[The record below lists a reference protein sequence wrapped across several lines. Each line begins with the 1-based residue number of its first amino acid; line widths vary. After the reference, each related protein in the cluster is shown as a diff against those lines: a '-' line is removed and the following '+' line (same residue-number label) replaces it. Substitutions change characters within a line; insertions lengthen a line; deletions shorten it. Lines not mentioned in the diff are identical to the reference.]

1 MTRSGKILPIFV
13 VLCAGAC
20 NPRAGQVE
28 STGTPQTVT
37 VDGCASKWVPAGRY
51 VPGAK
56 VSLEGVNYEAAL
68 ASVGQS
74 PQGVSSV
81 GTSALTWHKKGA
93 CTALPPSGTDANADP
108 SGSAA
113 ADNANVPGA
122 TSAPLTPV
130 AVGPNFIFSAYKDL
144 SVNAN
149 WNTSVISTKVTGT
162 LTPLLETM
170 GELPAASWSFAAGEC
185 GNETWGGMTA
195 AQIATNVPLWVAAKK
210 NYILST
216 GGAAGSFTCGTDAGF
231 VAFLDRYYS
240 DYMVGVDFDIEAG
253 QTRAVLDALVAR
265 VKAAKALP
273 KYSRLRFS
281 FTIATLGGSATQS
294 LGEAGVATLKAIADG
309 GLTDY
314 VINLMVM
321 NYGSPTATNC
331 VLTPAGACDMGLS
344 ATQAAANLNAAYA
357 VPFDKIALT
366 PMIGGNNTVNEI
378 FTLDDVGV
386 VLAYAAQKKLA
397 GVHYWSFDRDTDCPE
412 TTASPTC
419 NNYGKAGTLGFLAKF
434 LSGLSKT

>member
-1 MTRSGKILPIFV
+1 MTEFPKILSSLA
-13 VLCAGAC
+13 VLAALAC
-20 NPRAGQVE
+20 NPKAGLVE
-28 STGTPQTVT
+28 GAATPQTVA
-37 VDGCASKWVPAGRY
+37 VEGCASKWAPAGRY

-56 VSLEGVNYEAAL
+56 VSLKGVNYEAAQ

-74 PQGVSSV
+74 PELVSSV
-81 GTSALTWHKKGA
+81 GASALTWHKKGA
-93 CTALPPSGTDANADP
+93 CSAPSTGGTDAGASTDGSGNAP
-108 SGSAA
+108 SST
-113 ADNANVPGA
+113 DSPL
-122 TSAPLTPV
+122 APVTT
-130 AVGPNFIFSAYKDL
+130 GPNFIFSAYKDL

-162 LTPLLETM
+162 LTPLLDAM
-170 GELPAASWSFAAGEC
+170 GNLPAASWSFASGEC
-185 GNETWGGMTA
+185 GSETWGGITA
-195 AQIATNVPLWVAAKK
+195 DQIATNVPLWVAAKK

-216 GGAAGSFTCGTDAGF
+216 GGASGSFTCGTDAGF

-240 DYMVGVDFDIEAG
+240 DYLVGVDFDIEAG
-253 QTRAVLDALVAR
+253 QTKEVLDALVAR
-265 VKAAKALP
+265 AKAAKALP

-294 LGEAGVATLKAIADG
+294 LGEAGVATLKAISDG

-357 VPFDKIALT
+357 VPFEKIALT
-366 PMIGGNNTVNEI
+366 PMIGGNNTVGET
-378 FTLDDVGV
+378 FTPDDVGV
-386 VLAYAAQKKLA
+386 VLAYAADKKLA
-397 GVHYWSFDRDTDCPE
+397 GVHYWSFDRDMDCSE
-412 TTASPTC
+412 TAASPTC

-434 LSGLSKT
+434 LSGLGKT